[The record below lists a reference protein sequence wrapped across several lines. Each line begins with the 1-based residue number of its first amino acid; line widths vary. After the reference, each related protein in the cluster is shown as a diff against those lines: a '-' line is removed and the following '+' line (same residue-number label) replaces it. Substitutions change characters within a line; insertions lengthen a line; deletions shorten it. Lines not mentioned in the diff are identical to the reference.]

1 MEKERNYKWYTLHV
15 QSGFEDIAKENL
27 IEVLTTEGLID
38 KVKEIFIPARMK
50 ALFYTKRK
58 KVAEVPL
65 DEDREREEVVVE
77 NDQGKKTYFTIS
89 DKKVWIE
96 NCECKTKKCLSNPPI
111 SKPRQKLKCSSLR
124 NRAQIELRDKLFPG
138 YIFINCD
145 LDEKLMTTIKY
156 KVPRVLDFVRAGNE
170 PLEVSEKEIQ
180 AIKDKLKKGIIKVS
194 KKSAF
199 EVGEKVRIKEGPFVG
214 FEGVIDKIDPETG
227 KVRVLVNIFDRQTP
241 VELTVDQIERVI

>member
-1 MEKERNYKWYTLHV
+1 MEKEKNYKWYSLHV

-27 IEVLTTEGLID
+27 IEVLTAEGLID
-38 KVKEIFIPARMK
+38 KVKEIFVPARVK

-65 DEDREREEVVVE
+65 DEDREREEIVVE
-77 NDQGKKTYFTIS
+77 NDQGKKTTFVVA

-96 NCECKTKKCLSNPPI
+96 DCECKTKNCLSQPPI
-111 SKPRQKLKCSSLR
+111 EKPRQKLKCTSLH
-124 NRAQIELRDKLFPG
+124 NRAQIELKDKLFPG
-138 YIFINCD
+138 YIFIKCA

-170 PLEVSEKEIQ
+170 PLEVSEEEIQ
-180 AIKDKLKKGIIKVS
+180 AIKEKLKKGIVKVS
-194 KKSAF
+194 KKAAF

-214 FEGVIDKIDPETG
+214 FEGVIDEIDPETG

-241 VELTVDQIERVI
+241 VELTVDQIERVV